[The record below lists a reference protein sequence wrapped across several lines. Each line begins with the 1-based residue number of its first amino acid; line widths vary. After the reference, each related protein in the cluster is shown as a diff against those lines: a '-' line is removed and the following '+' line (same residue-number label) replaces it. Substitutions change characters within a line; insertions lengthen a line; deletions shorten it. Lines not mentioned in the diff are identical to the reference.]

1 MFWYTLYVEVE
12 VFRLKLNF
20 FFEVEVD
27 VGKLFRH
34 FGIHVRVLY
43 DLSEWSEHA

>member
-1 MFWYTLYVEVE
+1 MSKLEVEVE
-12 VFRLKLNF
+12 VFRLKLKLN
-20 FFEVEVD
+20 FEVEVD

-43 DLSEWSEHA
+43 DLSEWSKHV